1 MDDMRESAR
10 PHEEDCWVVACT
22 NSNERPIWLAGF
34 DADQP
39 VWVASIDEA
48 AIYGHHDADRARLR
62 CTNMPDLDDVLYAVC
77 HSKDGDR
84 NGAMRRGV
92 EPRTDLTAFMGAQ

>member
-1 MDDMRESAR
+1 MDDVHRSIEDRWAVAR
-10 PHEEDCWVVACT
+10 T
-22 NSNERPIWLAGF
+22 NSNEQPIWLARF

-62 CTNMPDLDDVLYAVC
+62 CTNMLDLDDVLYAVC
-77 HSKDGDR
+77 RLKRSEWLDASGCEAA
-84 NGAMRRGV
+84 N
-92 EPRTDLTAFMGAQ
+92 